1 MTQEEL
7 EEYKHTLELYIDS
20 AQDEYRRKHPSC
32 FYCECAANGEWSWDY
47 TCRITNKFF
56 NLTFDQSKAKLTARF
71 CKYYFPKTDLSN
83 S

>member
-1 MTQEEL
+1 MTPEEL

-32 FYCECAANGEWSWDY
+32 FYCECGTKGERSWEY
-47 TCRITNKFF
+47 TCRITDKCFD
-56 NLTFDQSKAKLTARF
+56 LAFDQTKAKLTARF
-71 CKYYFPKTDLSN
+71 CKYYFPITDLSN